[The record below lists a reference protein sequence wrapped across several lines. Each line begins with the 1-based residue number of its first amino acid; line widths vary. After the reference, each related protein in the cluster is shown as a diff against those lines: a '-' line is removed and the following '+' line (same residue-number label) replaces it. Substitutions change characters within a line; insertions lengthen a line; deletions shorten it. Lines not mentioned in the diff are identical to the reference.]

1 MSRVK
6 VGVLGAT
13 GIVGQRYVTLLHNH
27 PWFELV
33 AVAASEASAG
43 KKYSEAA
50 KWFIEA
56 PLPENAAELKVLK
69 TSPDEMKSYGV
80 ELVFSALPSE
90 VALKVEEDFAKEG
103 FFVVTD
109 ASAHRMDPDVPIAI
123 PEVNPDHLEIIE
135 VQRRRRGWEGFIV
148 TSPNCTITG
157 LALTLKPLLD
167 KFGIKRV
174 LVSTMQALSGAGY
187 YGVTSMAILDNI
199 IPYIKGEEEKVERES
214 YKILGKFDGE
224 KIVNASFKL
233 SASCHRVNVLDGH
246 TEAVFVELESSASV
260 EDVKKAF
267 KEFSSE
273 PQKLKLPTA
282 PTPPIMVREE
292 QDRPQPRLDRYA
304 GHPERARGM
313 AVVVGR
319 IRKDSAFENGV
330 KYVLLSHNTIRGA
343 AGNSVL
349 IAELLKAKGLI

>member
-1 MSRVK
+1 
-6 VGVLGAT
+6 
-13 GIVGQRYVTLLHNH
+13 
-27 PWFELV
+27 
-33 AVAASEASAG
+33 
-43 KKYSEAA
+43 
-50 KWFIEA
+50 
-56 PLPENAAELKVLK
+56 
-69 TSPDEMKSYGV
+69 
-80 ELVFSALPSE
+80 
-90 VALKVEEDFAKEG
+90 
-103 FFVVTD
+103 
-109 ASAHRMDPDVPIAI
+109 
-123 PEVNPDHLEIIE
+123 
-135 VQRRRRGWEGFIV
+135 
-148 TSPNCTITG
+148 
-157 LALTLKPLLD
+157 
-167 KFGIKRV
+167 
-174 LVSTMQALSGAGY
+174 
-187 YGVTSMAILDNI
+187 
-199 IPYIKGEEEKVERES
+199 KVERES

-224 KIVNASFKL
+224 EIVNASFKL

-260 EDVKKAF
+260 ENVKKAF

-282 PTPPIMVREE
+282 PTPPIIVREE